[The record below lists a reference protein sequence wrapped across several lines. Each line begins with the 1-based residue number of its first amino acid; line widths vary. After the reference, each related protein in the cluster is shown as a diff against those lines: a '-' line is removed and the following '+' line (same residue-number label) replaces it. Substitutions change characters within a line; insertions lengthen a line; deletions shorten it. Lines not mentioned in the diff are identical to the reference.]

1 MSTQRIRVL
10 QVIPAFTIG
19 GGEWMATYLAA
30 SLDFNRFESHML
42 SLHPPCQSP
51 MEHYLAQRG
60 VPIHSVHKRRGL
72 QLSAYPKLMR
82 LLLQLRP
89 DIVHTHQ
96 TVGRY
101 VYPVCFFVRPKLIV
115 HTIHNVASKEIS
127 AAWARRLQAWA
138 YRWGVQPISIAEEV
152 SSTFCEVYGRPPA
165 ALIPNGI
172 PVEQYTPNTEMRRAW
187 RLQESIDDAT
197 TVFVCV
203 AGLRPQKN
211 HALLLRAFARLKP
224 LQRNLLLLL
233 VGAPDPHAPEHAERL
248 QQLVRSLG
256 ISESVRFLGGRA
268 DVPAILNASDIFVL
282 ASAYE
287 GNPLSVMEAMAAG
300 LPPVCTAVGGV
311 PELIQHEHTG
321 LLVPP
326 DDESALA
333 SALQRLIENSQLRSQ
348 LGQAAREYAQ
358 RHFDIAV
365 MVEAYERLYLKQLG
379 CAV

>member
-1 MSTQRIRVL
+1 MSKSRIRVL
-10 QVIPAFTIG
+10 QVIPAFKIG

-30 SLDFNRFESHML
+30 SLDPARFESHLL

-51 MEHYLAQRG
+51 MEQYLAQRRI
-60 VPIHSVHKRRGL
+60 PIHSLHKRRGI

-82 LLLQLRP
+82 MLLQLRP

-101 VYPVCFFVRPKLIV
+101 VYPVCFFMRPRLVV

-127 AAWARRLQAWA
+127 AAWARHLQAWA
-138 YRWGVQPISIAEEV
+138 YRWGVQPISIAAEV
-152 SSTFCEVYGRPPA
+152 SSTFCEVYGRSPA

-172 PVEQYTPNTEMRRAW
+172 PVERYTPDTEMRLAW
-187 RLQESIDDAT
+187 RLEENISDAT
-197 TVFVCV
+197 FVFVCV

-248 QQLVRSLG
+248 QQLAQSLG
-256 ISESVRFLGGRA
+256 ISESVRFMGGRT
-268 DVPAILNASDIFVL
+268 DVPAILNASDAFVL

-300 LPPVCTAVGGV
+300 LPVAVTRVGGV
-311 PELIQHEHTG
+311 PELIQHERTG
-321 LLVPP
+321 LLIPP

-333 SALQRLIENSQLRSQ
+333 SALQQLVENSRLRAQ

-365 MVEAYERLYLKQLG
+365 MVKAYERFYLEQLG
-379 CAV
+379 CTV